1 MTMSTEF
8 YNVDGELVAH
18 RYWGGD
24 ARGTVVELQ
33 PDAVKVREMDE
44 PLFGTDGSQENLR
57 TLADWVGR
65 NRLTPADIVE
75 RERERAAAFRAARQ
89 RDMER
94 TWAPTLEPGPWG
106 NCEHCGEAF
115 GPRNPRNAHGLGRCK
130 SL

>member
-1 MTMSTEF
+1 MSTEF

-44 PLFGTDGSQENLR
+44 PLYGNDGSQENLR

-75 RERERAAAFRAARQ
+75 RERERAEAFRVK
-89 RDMER
+89 
-94 TWAPTLEPGPWG
+94 PGPWG